1 MHCCSYIF
9 ANEILD
15 RHMKGVCVLDSLVLG
30 INESVFIVGIKVQ
43 EPQGR
48 E

>member
-9 ANEILD
+9 DNEILD
-15 RHMKGVCVLDSLVLG
+15 RHMKGVGVLDSLVLG
-30 INESVFIVGIKVQ
+30 INESVFIACIEVQ